1 MTLQELLKI
10 TNAIKS
16 MNNAELNQI
25 VRAVND
31 ARSRKNVL
39 AAAEFNIGDK
49 VSFGRPNGR
58 QRIGIVSK
66 INIKKA
72 LINVSGASW
81 RVPFS
86 LMRKVA

>member
-16 MNNAELNQI
+16 MNTAELNQI

-31 ARSRKNVL
+31 ARSRKNIL

-49 VSFGRPNGR
+49 VSFGRPRGR

-72 LINVSGASW
+72 LINVNGASW
-81 RVPFS
+81 SVPFS

>member
-25 VRAVND
+25 VRAVNE